1 MNFFGPYH
9 SYLFIYLFI
18 YTFIPFFNLFIMY
31 CSYKD
36 IDSLYLSGGFFF
48 IFSFLPI
55 FLHCV
60 NCIFFFFFLFWVK
73 ISPLGNNNKKVE
85 QIPVQ
90 RIFIFLK
97 NKWHNFFA
105 IFLSFLKKLNLAD
118 LDRSFYNIAKYSGI
132 PKKKSTLLFRL

>member
-1 MNFFGPYH
+1 MVTQQPWALSVLFLMDDSFH
-9 SYLFIYLFI
+9 SYMIMIMAMLLYEFFWTLSFLFIYLFI

-60 NCIFFFFFLFWVK
+60 NCIFFFSFFFGSKFRHLA
-73 ISPLGNNNKKVE
+73 IIIKKVE

-97 NKWHNFFA
+97 KKWHNFFA
-105 IFLSFLKKLNLAD
+105 IFLSF
-118 LDRSFYNIAKYSGI
+118 
-132 PKKKSTLLFRL
+132 